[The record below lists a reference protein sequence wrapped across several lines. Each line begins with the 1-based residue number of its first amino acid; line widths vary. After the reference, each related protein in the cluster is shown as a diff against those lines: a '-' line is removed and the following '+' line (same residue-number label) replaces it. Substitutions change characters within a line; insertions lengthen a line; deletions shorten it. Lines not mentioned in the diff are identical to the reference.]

1 MKRPLLSSKTKTV
14 LKTVLLCSTVLMM
27 ASSLLRSGQLDKLY
41 GLPQEELVQHLD
53 QYAVTSSEVITEED
67 ITSRLWWLSGATPL
81 GSFSLPQDR
90 VCSISVER
98 SLGEVK
104 LLLVPPSGAS
114 ILWEAGDPT
123 DLPLPAGS
131 YQVYGIGKHFF
142 GKVALRYA

>member
-14 LKTVLLCSTVLMM
+14 LKTVLLCGAVLVM

-53 QYAVTSSEVITEED
+53 QFSVTSSEVITEED
-67 ITSRLWWLSGATPL
+67 ITSRLWWLSGAAPL

-123 DLPLPAGS
+123 DLPLPAGA

-142 GKVALRYA
+142 GKVALCYA

>member
-1 MKRPLLSSKTKTV
+1 MKRPMLSSKTKTV

-41 GLPQEELVQHLD
+41 ELPQGELVQHLD
-53 QYAVTSSEVITEED
+53 QYAVTSSEVITEEA
-67 ITSRLWWLSGATPL
+67 ITSRLWWLSGASPL

-104 LLLVPPSGAS
+104 LLVPPSGAS

-142 GKVALRYA
+142 GKVALCYA